1 MKFHI
6 ICDAY
11 NSLPFIK
18 EVDTENLAAVTAEI
32 RGIESSFMPKFVY
45 SPEQESFY
53 RIVKVYPDVEG
64 EEPQV
69 FLSDDAYEVL
79 GSNTEP
85 EYFKRI
91 GESE

>member
-18 EVDTENLAAVTAEI
+18 EVDTENLSAVTAEI

-53 RIVKVYPDVEG
+53 RIVKIYPDVEG
-64 EEPQV
+64 EEPEV

-79 GSNTEP
+79 GSNTEA
-85 EYFKRI
+85 EYFKRM
-91 GESE
+91 GD